1 MGKGIFITGTDTGV
15 GKTCFTLTLMEALKK
30 QGYRASGMKPVAS
43 GGKYIKG
50 KFMNNDAY
58 LIMQHCSEIMDY
70 DLVNPFVFNEPVSPN
85 FAARQTSEIVDIAP
99 ILSSYNQLTLVSDYT
114 VVEGVGGWRVSLSDD
129 IKTNELVH
137 ELALPVLL
145 VVGLRLGCINHAIL
159 TAEAIKSDGIT
170 LCGWVSN
177 QVERSYQYKEE
188 TRTLLNKELACPN
201 IADFSYMN
209 DINYVEMSKKVDLS
223 HILGFGIK

>member
-1 MGKGIFITGTDTGV
+1 M
-15 GKTCFTLTLMEALKK
+15 
-30 QGYRASGMKPVAS
+30 
-43 GGKYIKG
+43 
-50 KFMNNDAY
+50 
-58 LIMQHCSEIMDY
+58 
-70 DLVNPFVFNEPVSPN
+70 
-85 FAARQTSEIVDIAP
+85 
-99 ILSSYNQLTLVSDYT
+99 
-114 VVEGVGGWRVSLSDD
+114 
-129 IKTNELVH
+129 
-137 ELALPVLL
+137 
-145 VVGLRLGCINHAIL
+145 VGLRLGCINHAIL

-188 TRTLLNKELACPN
+188 TRTLLNKELDCPN